1 MDGHRR
7 AEIGTAAEVAAADY
21 LTGLGFD
28 IVALDVR
35 LPSGQVDVVAL
46 DRGCLVIV
54 EVKARSSAAFGLPAE
69 AVDWRKRRRLRR
81 LAAEYRAIHLAGT
94 RAFRVDVVAVDLDR
108 AGRPSAFRHIPAID
122 LDF

>member
-7 AEIGTAAEVAAADY
+7 AELGTAAEVAAADY
-21 LTGLGFD
+21 LAGRGLD

-46 DRGCLVIV
+46 DRDCLVIV
-54 EVKARSSAAFGLPAE
+54 EVKARSSHAFGLPAE

-81 LAAEYRAIHLAGT
+81 LAGEYRAAQPHLG
-94 RAFRVDVVAVDLDR
+94 RGIRVDVVAVDLDA
-108 AGRPSAFRHIPAID
+108 AGRPSTFLHIPAID
-122 LDF
+122 LS